1 MVTSPQQRQKD
12 TSTYLVMLVLVALAF
27 CVLLGRLWYIQV
39 IQGDQYFRASTEN
52 IIRNVETR
60 PPRGRIFDRNMNVL
74 AENRPSFDVYLI
86 PHLYEKTPE
95 GQRPTLKILQR
106 YLSFSDEEYE
116 QIEDEIARNVGEVL
130 VARDV
135 TRFQVAQIETDRMRL
150 PGISVRAM
158 SHRHYPLNSVGAH
171 LVGFVGEVRPNELSE
186 LEPLGYRPGDYIG
199 RMGVEQAFE
208 AVLRGSPGIERSV
221 VDARGIPQGEAETR
235 FLIGEYQKVSPVPGR
250 DIVLTIDAELEL
262 AMEKALRDYPAG
274 SAVAVDPRDGSILG
288 MYSKPGFNPNSWS
301 GRLSGQEKLRNDNDP
316 FKPMLDKSVSAYFP
330 GSTFKVAGAAAAL
343 ELGVMDRDDEVT
355 CRGSYRFG
363 GRRFRCWKRGGH
375 GKMNVVEALQQSCDV
390 YFYKVAEEVGIDA
403 IAKFAYAFGFGE
415 STGFPINNESV
426 GRVPTKEWHRKNSPG
441 GFQHGF
447 ALNTV
452 LGQGDT
458 LVTPLQTALTY
469 AAIGNGGDIYYPRIV
484 DRVVRADGTTL
495 FEFEPRRRKKI
506 QISDETMKAVQD
518 GLVAAVA
525 EDGGTAYDDQIE
537 STTVAGKTGTA
548 QVHKIGK
555 IRVANRDK
563 AIHLRD
569 HAWFAAYAPVEE
581 PVIALAVLLEHGG
594 HGGSDGAPTA
604 MKILDHYFS
613 KSAESELER
622 KLGEAGSLRPDDARD
637 EPTSGE
643 EETQAV
649 GDDGE

>member
-1 MVTSPQQRQKD
+1 MVTTPERRQKD
-12 TSTYLVMLVLVALAF
+12 TATYLAMLVFVALCF

-39 IQGDQYFRASTEN
+39 IQGERYFRASTEN
-52 IIRNVETR
+52 IIRNLETR
-60 PPRGRIFDRNMNVL
+60 PPRGRIFDRNLHVL
-74 AENRPSFDVYLI
+74 AENRPSFDVYLT
-86 PHLYEKTPE
+86 PHLYEKSPE
-95 GQRPTLKILQR
+95 NQPPTLEVLQR
-106 YLSFSDEEYE
+106 YLSFSGDEYKR
-116 QIEDEIARNVGEVL
+116 IDDAVSRNTGEVL

-135 TRFQVAQIETDRMRL
+135 TRIQVAQIETDRMRL

-158 SHRHYPLNSVGAH
+158 SHRHYPLNAVGGH
-171 LVGFVGEVRPNELSE
+171 LVGFVGEVTPAELNELES
-186 LEPLGYRPGDYIG
+186 LGYRPGDYIG
-199 RMGVEQAFE
+199 RMGVERAFE

-235 FLIGEYQKVSPVPGR
+235 FLIGEYQKVNPVPGR
-250 DIVLTIDAELEL
+250 DVVLTIDAELEL

-274 SAVAVDPRDGSILG
+274 AAVAVDPRDGSVLG

-316 FKPMLDKSVSAYFP
+316 FKPMLDKSVSSYFP
-330 GSTFKVAGAAAAL
+330 GSTFKIAGAAAVL
-343 ELGVMDRDDEVT
+343 ELGVMDRDDEVK
-355 CRGSYRFG
+355 CHGSYRFG

-375 GKMNVVEALQQSCDV
+375 GNVNVVEALQGSCDV
-390 YFYKVAEEVGIDA
+390 YFYKVAEEIGIDA
-403 IAKFAYAFGFGE
+403 IAEYAYAFGFGE
-415 STGFPINNESV
+415 STGFPVNDESI
-426 GRVPTKEWHRKNSPG
+426 GRVPTKEWHRKNSPD

-458 LVTPLQTALTY
+458 LATPLQTALAY
-469 AAIGNGGDIYYPRIV
+469 AAIANGGNLYYPRIV
-484 DRVVRADGTTL
+484 DRVVRADGETL
-495 FEFEPRRRKKI
+495 FEFEPRRRKHV
-506 QISDETMKAVQD
+506 QISEETLDTIRD
-518 GLVAAVA
+518 GLEAVVA
-525 EDGGTAYDDQIE
+525 EDGGTAYRHRIE

-555 IRVANRDK
+555 IRIANRDK

-569 HAWFAAYAPVEE
+569 HAWFAAYAPVDE

-613 KSAESELER
+613 KSAESELDR
-622 KLGEAGSLRPDDARD
+622 KLGEEDRSSELTEA
-637 EPTSGE
+637 
-643 EETQAV
+643 EETSELNGFEEAE
-649 GDDGE
+649 GEDD